1 MSIDKWLSKGNS
13 KEKQKKIDNLY
24 NALPEEEVQDL
35 KKRSIRE
42 LTKKNKKK
50 QVEKVDTKG
59 ILSDIIEFKE
69 WLNQRTYLKGDLDK
83 IEIWI
88 NNLSNKLSLEH
99 KNNKNQ
105 TSKNKRSR
113 LIEQFRKIHPKFL
126 DEKTRVV
133 INKKLNG
140 IKRTN
145 SDNYYLRKLKAVIK
159 EKLHDASYYEIL
171 KEIVEL

>member
-1 MSIDKWLSKGNS
+1 MSIDKWLSKSNS
-13 KEKQKKIDNLY
+13 KEKQEKIDNIY

-42 LTKKNKKK
+42 LTKKDKKK

-59 ILSDIIEFKE
+59 ILSDIIEFKG
-69 WLNQRTYLKGDLDK
+69 WLNQRIYLKGDLDK

-105 TSKNKRSR
+105 TSKNNRSR
-113 LIEQFRKIHPKFL
+113 LIKQYRKIHPKFL
-126 DEKTRVV
+126 DEKTRVA

-145 SDNYYLRKLKAVIK
+145 SDNYYLRKLNAVIK

>member
-1 MSIDKWLSKGNS
+1 MSIDKWLSKSNS

-126 DEKTRVV
+126 DEKTRVA

>member
-1 MSIDKWLSKGNS
+1 MSIDKWLSKSNS
-13 KEKQKKIDNLY
+13 KEKQEKIDNIY

-42 LTKKNKKK
+42 LTKKDKKK

-59 ILSDIIEFKE
+59 ILSDIIEFKG

-105 TSKNKRSR
+105 TSKNNRSR
-113 LIEQFRKIHPKFL
+113 LIKQFRKIHPKFL
-126 DEKTRVV
+126 DEKTRVA

>member
-1 MSIDKWLSKGNS
+1 MSIDKWLSKSNS
-13 KEKQKKIDNLY
+13 KEKQEKIDNIY

-59 ILSDIIEFKE
+59 ILSDIIKFKE

-126 DEKTRVV
+126 DEKTRVA

-159 EKLHDASYYEIL
+159 EKLHDASYYEVL